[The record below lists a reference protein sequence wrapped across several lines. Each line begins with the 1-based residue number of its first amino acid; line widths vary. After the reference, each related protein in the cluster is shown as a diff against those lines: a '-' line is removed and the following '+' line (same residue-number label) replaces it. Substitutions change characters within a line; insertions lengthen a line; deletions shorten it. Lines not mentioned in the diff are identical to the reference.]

1 MHGEIDGRLS
11 SIEPVVSPDATRF
24 SILTKLRTHMNGRNL
39 LSAALSLAL
48 SGGHWAQAQ
57 SSATA
62 VQPLALSAFG
72 MGTGTW
78 TNVVGGRNLGI
89 TAGADLAF
97 LTYRK
102 LRPVAEIRGNYPL
115 YDGQVDRQ
123 KSYEGG
129 LKVERQFGPL
139 RPYVNFLIG
148 RGETDFKN
156 GLLFG
161 SLLYLK
167 TVSTVYSPG
176 LGVEYD
182 ATRHFSAKVD
192 FQYQSWNTPAV
203 ASGTINP
210 KALSAGVVYRFDFN
224 HHYKVRR
231 RDR

>member
-1 MHGEIDGRLS
+1 MEDDARLTAP
-11 SIEPVVSPDATRF
+11 EADRTVSCHEV
-24 SILTKLRTHMNGRNL
+24 SILTKLQTHSTTRLLVATTVGL
-39 LSAALSLAL
+39 FLSAGRLTY
-48 SGGHWAQAQ
+48 AQGA
-57 SSATA
+57 ATA

-78 TNVVGGRNLGI
+78 TNVSGGRNLGI
-89 TAGADLAF
+89 TAGVDLAF

-102 LRPVAEIRGNYPL
+102 LRPVAEIRGNYPF
-115 YDGQVDRQ
+115 YEGQVDRQ
-123 KSYEGG
+123 KSFTGG
-129 LKVERQFGPL
+129 LRVERQIGPL

-148 RGETDFKN
+148 RGEADFKN
-156 GLLFG
+156 GYLNG
-161 SLLYLK
+161 NLLYLK

-176 LGVEYD
+176 FGVEYD
-182 ATRHFSAKVD
+182 VTPHWTAKVD

-203 ASGTINP
+203 PSGTINP